1 MSENGGAVEVW
12 RGNVQ
17 TWECDVM
24 GHMNIRFYVSR
35 AMEGLA
41 GLAAALGLP
50 DAFTVRAASTLLVR
64 EHHIRFLREARADA
78 PLFMEAGVVEMGET
92 DALLLQVLRH
102 SVSGEPAAT
111 LLTRVAH
118 ASPAGQVFAWPKR
131 VRAAAEALR
140 VEIPDFAAPRGVEGG
155 PVQIAASRSRA
166 EALGV
171 ACGARGA
178 VMPAECDVFGR
189 MRPEMAMGRM
199 SDGMSYLL
207 QTLNDMVVRAA
218 PELAPRFG
226 GAALEYRLIYLELPR
241 AGAGLEVRS
250 ASVAITPKLR
260 RARHWMLD
268 AVSGR
273 PFAVSEVLAANF
285 DLVARKVIAAPE
297 AVLDA
302 FAPLQRPDMPL

>member
-1 MSENGGAVEVW
+1 MTGAMVEVW

-17 TWECDVM
+17 TWECDAM

-35 AMEGLA
+35 AMEGLV

-50 DAFTVRAASTLLVR
+50 DAFSARAASTLLVR

-78 PLFMEAGVVEMGET
+78 PLYMEAGVVEMGET

-118 ASPAGQVFAWPKR
+118 ASPGAGQVFAWPQR
-131 VRAAAEALR
+131 IRAAAEALR
-140 VEIPDFAAPRGVEGG
+140 VEVPEFAAPRGIEGG
-155 PVQIAASRSRA
+155 PVKSMASRVQA
-166 EALGV
+166 EALGI
-171 ACGARGA
+171 ASGARGA

-189 MRPEMAMGRM
+189 MRTEAAMGRM

-207 QTLNDMVVRAA
+207 QTLNDALA
-218 PELAPRFG
+218 KADPELAARFG
-226 GAALEYRLIYLELPR
+226 AAALEYRLIYLELPK

-250 ASVAITPKLR
+250 SGVALTPKLR
-260 RARHWMLD
+260 RARHWLLD

-273 PFAVSEVLAANF
+273 PWAVSEVLAANF
-285 DLVARKVIAAPE
+285 DLAARKVIAAPE
-297 AVLDA
+297 AVLEA